1 MTLEEL
7 RKKKILIIG
16 YGVEGKATETFL
28 KHNFPDVT
36 IGIADQSQGENYLEL
51 QKNYDLAIKSPGI
64 HKSKITIPYTTA
76 TNIFFANV
84 KGITIGITG
93 SKGKSTVSYLIYTIL
108 KKANKDVHLVGNI
121 THKLDTIGEPMLSAL
136 MRSNSDNDIW
146 VCELSS

>member
-64 HKSKITIPYTTA
+64 QKEKITIPYTTA

-84 KGITIGITG
+84 KGMTIGVTG
-93 SKGKSTVSYLIYTIL
+93 SKGKSTTASLIYSIL
-108 KKANKDVHLVGNI
+108 KKAGKSVHLVGNI
-121 THKLDTIGEPMLSAL
+121 THKLDPIGSPMLS
-136 MRSNSDNDIW
+136 
-146 VCELSS
+146 ELI